1 MEPAQEHSPI
11 SPYQTLVQV
20 WLVLLLL
27 TAILV
32 FVSTKYHEALSV
44 WAMLTLTPLKA
55 GLVFYYFMH
64 LKYEKPF
71 LKTMVLITIAALLIF
86 IGLTFLDILQR

>member
-44 WAMLTLTPLKA
+44 WAMLTLTPLNEF
-55 GLVFYYFMH
+55 LEQRRVF
-64 LKYEKPF
+64 
-71 LKTMVLITIAALLIF
+71 ALEFRGNLSELRPVAHQLF
-86 IGLTFLDILQR
+86 DHRTQFR